1 MDTRALEIYLGLCR
15 NLHFSQTSEQFHL
28 SPSALSRAIQ
38 RLEQEMGCALLIRD
52 NRAVSLTAQGEVFR
66 QYAEEVVARGEQ
78 LRIDLGQSLATLTGK
93 LSLFASVTASQSILP
108 TVLARFRRE
117 YPGVEIQLETG
128 YAGNAL
134 QRLSE
139 GCDVVVAALPE
150 TEDVH
155 TTRRI
160 ITSIAVVTIAPVTV
174 NHLASGDIDWSTLP
188 LVLPAA
194 GPTRVYVEDWFHGQ
208 HIQPKIY
215 SEVAGNEAILALVA
229 LGCGVGF
236 VPQLVLENS
245 PLADQVRVLTTALN
259 LPDIH
264 VGFCTRT
271 RRLAMSPVIRAF
283 WESI

>member
-1 MDTRALEIYLGLCR
+1 MDTHTLEIYLGLCR

-38 RLEQEMGCALLIRD
+38 RLEQELGCALLIRD

-66 QYAEEVVARGEQ
+66 QYAEDVVTKGEQ
-78 LRIDLGQSLATLTGK
+78 LRIDLGQSLATLSGK

-108 TVLARFRRE
+108 TVLARFRQE
-117 YPGVEIQLETG
+117 YPGVEIQLQTG

-134 QRLSE
+134 HRLAE
-139 GCDVVVAALPE
+139 GCDVVVAALPDI
-150 TEDVH
+150 EDAQ

-160 ITSIAVVTIAPVTV
+160 IMSIPMVTIAPAT
-174 NHLASGDIDWSTLP
+174 NDHFRTGSMDWSALP
-188 LVLPAA
+188 LILPAA
-194 GPTRVYVEDWFHGQ
+194 GPSRLYIEDWLTKQ
-208 HIQPKIY
+208 RLQPRIY

-236 VPQLVLENS
+236 VPQLVLQNS
-245 PLADQVRVLTTALN
+245 PLADQVNVLSSALE
-259 LPDIH
+259 LPDIQ

-271 RRLAMSPVIRAF
+271 RRLAMSPVIKAF
-283 WESI
+283 WASI

>member
-1 MDTRALEIYLGLCR
+1 MDIHALEIYLGLCR

-38 RLEQEMGCALLIRD
+38 RLEQKVGCALLIRD
-52 NRAVSLTAQGEVFR
+52 NRAVSLTVQGEVFR
-66 QYAEEVVARGEQ
+66 QYAEDVVARGEQ
-78 LRIDLGQSLATLTGK
+78 LRLDLGQSLAKLSGK

-108 TVLARFRRE
+108 TVLARFRQE
-117 YPGVEIQLETG
+117 HPGVEIQLQTG

-139 GCDVVVAALPE
+139 GCDVVVAALPDS
-150 TEDVH
+150 EDTQ

-160 ITSIAVVTIAPVTV
+160 IMSIPMVTIAPATFDHVG
-174 NHLASGDIDWSTLP
+174 SGGIDWSALP
-188 LVLPAA
+188 LILPAA
-194 GPTRVYVEDWFHGQ
+194 GPSRLYIEDWLRRQ
-208 HIQPKIY
+208 KLQPKIY

-236 VPQLVLENS
+236 VPRLVLENS
-245 PLADQVRVLTTALN
+245 PLADQVHVLSTALK

-271 RRLAMSPVIRAF
+271 RRLAMSPVIKAF
-283 WESI
+283 WASI

>member
-1 MDTRALEIYLGLCR
+1 M
-15 NLHFSQTSEQFHL
+15 
-28 SPSALSRAIQ
+28 SRTIQ
-38 RLEQEMGCALLIRD
+38 RLEQELGCALLIRD

-66 QYAEEVVARGEQ
+66 QYAEEIVARGEQ
-78 LRIDLGQSLATLTGK
+78 LRVDLGQSLAKLSGK

-108 TVLARFRRE
+108 TVLARFRQDH
-117 YPGVEIQLETG
+117 PGVEIQLQTG

-139 GCDVVVAALPE
+139 GCDVVVAALPNN
-150 TEDVH
+150 EDAQ

-160 ITSIAVVTIAPVTV
+160 IASIPMVTIAPATS
-174 NHLASGDIDWSTLP
+174 NSDGSCDMDWLALP

-194 GPTRVYVEDWFHGQ
+194 GPSRMYIDDWLRKQ
-208 HIQPKIY
+208 KRQPKVY

-236 VPQLVLENS
+236 VPRLVLENS
-245 PLADQVRVLTTALN
+245 PLADQVSVLSTDLD

-283 WESI
+283 WASI

>member
-1 MDTRALEIYLGLCR
+1 MDTHALEIYLGLCQ

-38 RLEQEMGCALLIRD
+38 RLEQELGCTLLIRD

-139 GCDVVVAALPE
+139 GCDVVVAALPD
-150 TEDVH
+150 TEQVH

-160 ITSIAVVTIAPVTV
+160 ITSSPMVAIAPATV
-174 NHLASGDIDWSTLP
+174 NHLATGDIDWSVLP

-245 PLADQVRVLTTALN
+245 PLADQVSVLTTALN

-264 VGFCTRT
+264 VGFCSRT

>member
-1 MDTRALEIYLGLCR
+1 MDTHALEIYLGLCR

>member
-1 MDTRALEIYLGLCR
+1 
-15 NLHFSQTSEQFHL
+15 LHFSQTSEQFHL

-38 RLEQEMGCALLIRD
+38 RLEQELGCALLVRD

-78 LRIDLGQSLATLTGK
+78 LRIDLGQSLAKLTGE

-108 TVLARFRRE
+108 TVLARFRQE

-139 GCDVVVAALPE
+139 GCDVVVAALPDAE
-150 TEDVH
+150 EIQ

-160 ITSIAVVTIAPVTV
+160 ITSIPMVTIAPLSGAHSEPE
-174 NHLASGDIDWSTLP
+174 HLGWSPRP
-188 LVLPAA
+188 LILPAA
-194 GPTRVYVEDWFHGQ
+194 GPTRVHIDDWMRR
-208 HIQPKIY
+208 QPVPPKVY

-229 LGCGVGF
+229 LGCGIGF
-236 VPQLVLENS
+236 VPRLVLENS
-245 PLADQVRVLTTALN
+245 PLGNQVSVLSGGPQ
-259 LPDIH
+259 LPDIQ

-271 RRLAMSPVIRAF
+271 RRLTMSPVIKAF
-283 WESI
+283 WASI

>member
-1 MDTRALEIYLGLCR
+1 MDTHALEIYLGLCR

-38 RLEQEMGCALLIRD
+38 RLEQELGCALLIRD

-108 TVLARFRRE
+108 IVLARFRRE

-139 GCDVVVAALPE
+139 GCDVVVAALPD
-150 TEDVH
+150 TEEVH

-160 ITSIAVVTIAPVTV
+160 ITSIAMVTIAPATV
-174 NHLASGDIDWSTLP
+174 NHLASGDIDWSALP

-194 GPTRVYVEDWFHGQ
+194 GPTRVYVEDWFRGQ

-245 PLADQVRVLTTALN
+245 PLAGQVRVLTTALN